1 MATYKCLSSCD
12 NLKIVNEC
20 DCLLEYDIRW
30 ARRLSTRAQVLALGE
45 GLAIVLPDCGTVLV
59 AVMQDVHIGAT
70 ALDGID
76 IVVHAAL
83 VAEVGV
89 PFDGPRPPRAVR
101 SGVEDDEVVLGS
113 TVSHLLSVY
122 NDHLFLGL
130 CRLLCSSSGFSS
142 FLLCSSGLCCLLCS
156 SGFSSFL
163 LCSSISSPLLCSSV
177 AACSSRL
184 DGSGELGPLALGC
197 CRAPTVGL
205 AIEHTLNLAC
215 ELPCLLVGGVGST
228 ELSEFGLVIGLD
240 PALTVVLLLG
250 GSSYGVLQGGGSFG
264 GGALGPGVG
273 CHSSVVSGLSSG
285 VRGGS
290 VEARALA
297 LGQRTECPGAEVDRS
312 RGSLG
317 DLASTVG
324 DVFVGLAFCFG
335 GRLDTVLAL
344 GRARLATG
352 QGIQGFLAVVDV
364 GFNILAGLGD
374 KLATVF
380 VTLAC
385 SSHLVDLLLSLGEV
399 FIQSKEGLPRDN
411 LVLRHVRR
419 RGVDDRERKDEDCAT
434 HYFRGVFVVSPM

>member
-122 NDHLFLGL
+122 NDHRFLGL

-142 FLLCSSGLCCLLCS
+142 FLLCSSGIS
-156 SGFSSFL
+156 SSFL

-184 DGSGELGPLALGC
+184 DGS
-197 CRAPTVGL
+197 
-205 AIEHTLNLAC
+205 
-215 ELPCLLVGGVGST
+215 S

-264 GGALGPGVG
+264 GGALGLGVG

-317 DLASTVG
+317 DLTSTVG

-335 GRLDTVLAL
+335 GSLDSLLAQA
-344 GRARLATG
+344 GARIATG
-352 QGIQGFLAVVDV
+352 QGIEGLLAGVDV
-364 GFNILAGLGD
+364 GLNVLAGLGY

-380 VTLAC
+380 VARAC
-385 SSHLVDLLLSLGEV
+385 GSHLVDLLLSLREV
-399 FIQSKEGLPRDN
+399 IVQSKEGLLRDN
-411 LVLRHVRR
+411 VVFRDGRR
-419 RGVDDRERKDEDCAT
+419 PGVDDRERKDEDCAT
-434 HYFRGVFVVSPM
+434 HYFLERCLVVEPPC

>member
-30 ARRLSTRAQVLALGE
+30 ALSLSTRAQVLALGE

-130 CRLLCSSSGFSS
+130 CRLLFCSSGFSS
-142 FLLCSSGLCCLLCS
+142 FLLCSSGI
-156 SGFSSFL
+156 FSSFL
-163 LCSSISSPLLCSSV
+163 LCSSGISSSPLLCSSV

-197 CRAPTVGL
+197 SRAPTVGL

-215 ELPCLLVGGVGST
+215 KLPCLLVGGVGST
-228 ELSEFGLVIGLD
+228 ELSEFLLVVFLDLAFALFLCLGTGSNSSLVGGLRG
-240 PALTVVLLLG
+240 
-250 GSSYGVLQGGGSFG
+250 
-264 GGALGPGVG
+264 
-273 CHSSVVSGLSSG
+273 G
-285 VRGGS
+285 VRRGG
-290 VEARALA
+290 VERLALA
-297 LGQRTECPGAEVDRS
+297 LGQGAESPGAELDR
-312 RGSLG
+312 RTGSLG
-317 DLASTVG
+317 DLGDGVLVVLVG
-324 DVFVGLAFCFG
+324 LILGLCGSLDTSLAAARALLAIGESVHGLLAAVDVSFDVF
-335 GRLDTVLAL
+335 
-344 GRARLATG
+344 
-352 QGIQGFLAVVDV
+352 
-364 GFNILAGLGD
+364 AGLGD
-374 KLATVF
+374 ELATVF
-380 VTLAC
+380 VALAC
-385 SSHLVDLLLSLGEV
+385 GSHLVDLLLSLREV
-399 FIQSKEGLPRDN
+399 IIQSKEGLLRDN
-411 LVLRHVRR
+411 VVLRHGRR

-434 HYFRGVFVVSPM
+434 HYFLERCLRCEPH

>member
-30 ARRLSTRAQVLALGE
+30 ALSLSTSAQVLALGE

-76 IVVHAAL
+76 IVVHAANG
-83 VAEVGV
+83 AEVGV

-197 CRAPTVGL
+197 SRAPTVGL

-273 CHSSVVSGLSSG
+273 CHSSGVS
-285 VRGGS
+285 GGS

-317 DLASTVG
+317 DLTSTVG

-335 GRLDTVLAL
+335 GSLDSLLAQA
-344 GRARLATG
+344 GARIATG
-352 QGIQGFLAVVDV
+352 QGIEGLLAGVDV
-364 GFNILAGLGD
+364 GLNVLAGLGY

-380 VTLAC
+380 VARAC
-385 SSHLVDLLLSLGEV
+385 GSHLVDLLLSLREV
-399 FIQSKEGLPRDN
+399 IVQSKEGLLRDN
-411 LVLRHVRR
+411 VVFRDGRR
-419 RGVDDRERKDEDCAT
+419 PGVDDRERKDEDCAT
-434 HYFRGVFVVSPM
+434 HYFLERCLVVEPPC